1 MNSCYAS
8 IECSLNPDLKGKPM
22 AVGGNEA
29 SRHGI
34 ILAKSEEAK
43 AEMLMATLYEYY
55 LKHFDKLPQ
64 DLKNLVDKN
73 GDPKERI
80 VCDYVGAMTDRFAI
94 AMYEELYIPKS
105 WHG

>member
-1 MNSCYAS
+1 M
-8 IECSLNPDLKGKPM
+8 
-22 AVGGNEA
+22 
-29 SRHGI
+29 
-34 ILAKSEEAK
+34 
-43 AEMLMATLYEYY
+43 
-55 LKHFDKLPQ
+55 
-64 DLKNLVDKN
+64 KNLVDKN

>member
-1 MNSCYAS
+1 MYVGSGSYRGPKYNDKCVVVRAIAISDDGNQSEVVTKSYFVNNNHFEEDTTV
-8 IECSLNPDLKGKPM
+8 ISLVTDM
-22 AVGGNEA
+22 
-29 SRHGI
+29 
-34 ILAKSEEAK
+34 
-43 AEMLMATLYEYY
+43 
-55 LKHFDKLPQ
+55 
-64 DLKNLVDKN
+64 KNLVDKN

>member
-1 MNSCYAS
+1 M
-8 IECSLNPDLKGKPM
+8 K
-22 AVGGNEA
+22 
-29 SRHGI
+29 
-34 ILAKSEEAK
+34 K

-55 LKHFDKLPQ
+55 LKNFDVLPNEM
-64 DLKNLVDKN
+64 KNLVDKN